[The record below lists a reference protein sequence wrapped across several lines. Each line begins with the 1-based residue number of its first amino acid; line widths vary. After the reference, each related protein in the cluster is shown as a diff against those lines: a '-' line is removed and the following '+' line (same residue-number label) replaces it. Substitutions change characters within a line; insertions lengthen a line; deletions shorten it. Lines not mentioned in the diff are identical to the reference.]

1 MTLDE
6 IQNAVIQGKPRLAE
20 KLVEEA
26 LENGADSAEIL
37 ARGLLGGMQQI
48 GLRFGDD
55 RDVARALAS
64 SRAMKA
70 GLEKLK
76 PFLEQGVMN
85 TRGKILIGTAGGD
98 VHDVGKNIVG
108 YTLRY
113 SGFQVVD
120 LGVDVS
126 AEQFV
131 QAVRDNL
138 DAGIVCISSLLTT
151 SMPEMRHIV
160 QALNGLEQRGR
171 FKIMI
176 GGGSVTREFAREIG
190 ADAYTENAMEAARFA
205 VAAVEEQQK

>member
-76 PFLEQGVMN
+76 PFLEQGVREN
-85 TRGKILIGTAGGD
+85 RGRVLIGTAGGD
-98 VHDVGKNIVG
+98 LHDVGKNIVSI
-108 YTLRY
+108 TLRCA
-113 SGFQVVD
+113 GFEILD

-131 QAVRDNL
+131 DAVRKDPKV
-138 DAGIVCISSLLTT
+138 DIVCISSLLTT

-171 FKIMI
+171 FKVMI

>member
-76 PFLEQGVMN
+76 PFLEQGV
-85 TRGKILIGTAGGD
+85 RGNRGRVLIGTAGGD
-98 VHDVGKNIVG
+98 LHDVGKNIVSI
-108 YTLRY
+108 TLRCA
-113 SGFQVVD
+113 GFEILD

-131 QAVRDNL
+131 DAVRKDPKV
-138 DAGIVCISSLLTT
+138 DIVCISSLLTT

-160 QALNGLEQRGR
+160 QALNGLDNRRSFQ
-171 FKIMI
+171 IMI
-176 GGGSVTREFAREIG
+176 GGGSVTREFAEEIG
-190 ADAYTENAMEAARFA
+190 ADAYTEDAAAAAEFA
-205 VAAVEEQQK
+205 ESVMGIKE